1 MNHLKILIFN
11 DYAHVEG
18 GAGKVA
24 IKSAINLAE
33 KGHEVIFFS
42 AVGPISQELLNS
54 KIKKIICLD
63 HSDLLN
69 SSNKLSS
76 IISGIY
82 NFRAVKKL
90 KELLS
95 EWKPD
100 IAHFH
105 GVSKALTWAPIK
117 IINSYKIPSVYTLHD
132 FALLCPNM
140 GLYNFRTEKPCDL
153 YENGK
158 AVKCLFTN
166 CDKRSYMQKLWRYF
180 RFHYTK
186 DTLGIYKKID
196 GFIAVSNFV
205 KEMFSGYLPTGKE
218 IRVINNPVD
227 KIDKNIVPKITQKQK
242 TIFLYVGRLSAEKGL
257 DLLLNAIREVD
268 ANLVV
273 IGEGEILSLVKKT
286 ASQLGNQKI
295 NILGSQDE
303 QKIDEQIQS
312 CDAIILPSKVMET
325 AGMVVLEAARLGKPS
340 IVANQGG
347 TLDFVKDNFSSIL
360 FEADSK
366 NSLISAMQKFIDNPL
381 LSDKLGKNARTS
393 FGKVDYSIKRHV
405 SELESF
411 YMDICLSNVKYADS
425 IKK

>member
-11 DYAHVEG
+11 DYAHIEG

-24 IKSAINLAE
+24 IESAIRLAE

-42 AVGPISQELLNS
+42 AVGPISKELSES
-54 KIKKIICLD
+54 KIKKIICLGQ
-63 HSDLLN
+63 SDLLN

-76 IISGIY
+76 MISGI
-82 NFRAVKKL
+82 NNSQAVKKL

-105 GVSKALTWAPIK
+105 GVSKALSWVPIK

-132 FALLCPNM
+132 FGLLCPNM
-140 GLYNFRTEKPCDL
+140 GLYNFKTDKPCDL

-158 AVKCLFTN
+158 SVKCLFTN
-166 CDKRSYMQKLWRYF
+166 CDKRNYLQKLWRYF

-186 DTLGIYKKID
+186 DTLRIYRKID
-196 GFIAVSNFV
+196 GFVAVSNFV
-205 KEMFSGYLPTGKE
+205 KEMFVSYLPADKE
-218 IRVINNPVD
+218 IRVIRNPVNT
-227 KIDKNIVPKITQKQK
+227 IDNVDVHKITQKHK
-242 TIFLYVGRLSAEKGL
+242 TTFLYMGRLSAEKGL
-257 DLLLNAIREVD
+257 DLLLGAIREVD
-268 ANLVV
+268 ANLVI

-295 NILGSQDE
+295 SILGWLDE
-303 QKIDEQIQS
+303 QKMDEQIQI

-325 AGMVVLEAARLGKPS
+325 AGIVILEAARLARPS

-347 TLDFVKDNFSSIL
+347 PLDFVKDNLNGIL
-360 FEADSK
+360 FEAGSK
-366 NSLISAMQKFIDNPL
+366 NSLISAMQKYIDDPL
-381 LSDKLGKNARTS
+381 LSDKLGRNARES
-393 FGKVDYSIKRHV
+393 FEKSCYSVENHIK
-405 SELESF
+405 ELENF
-411 YMDICLSNVKYADS
+411 Y
-425 IKK
+425 IKIINEFKA